1 MRKIF
6 VLFTMLVL
14 SVFCLFAQTEKKN
27 GVVIDHGAQKIIDAL
42 TKKLQ
47 NDIPLSFEVTY
58 NISENNAII
67 EKGKGSFLSSGSK
80 YRVLSDDFD
89 DYCNGSILWH
99 YDKKNNE
106 VEISDIED
114 GNSMFNFVRIINIYA
129 KSYRPKLIRKD
140 YLNKTQVNIIDLTP
154 NKRSAITKVRLW
166 IATNNNTL
174 MQMQVNIND
183 GTKNT
188 YTFSNYKSKVSTQQS
203 DFVFPKFKYPQAK
216 EIDLR

>member
-1 MRKIF
+1 MKKIF
-6 VLFTMLVL
+6 VLFTILVL
-14 SVFCLFAQTEKKN
+14 STFCLFAQTEKKN

-58 NISENNAII
+58 NISENNTII

-80 YRVLSDDFD
+80 YRVLSDNFD
-89 DYCNGSILWH
+89 DYCNGSTLWH

-203 DFVFPKFKYPQAK
+203 DFVFPKSKHPQAK

>member
-6 VLFTMLVL
+6 VLFTILVL
-14 SVFCLFAQTEKKN
+14 SVFCLIAQTEKKN

-58 NISENNAII
+58 NISENNTII
-67 EKGKGSFLSSGSK
+67 EKGKGNFLSSGSK
-80 YRVLSDDFD
+80 YRVLSDNFD
-89 DYCNGSILWH
+89 DYCNGSTLWH

-154 NKRSAITKVRLW
+154 NNRSAITKVRLW
-166 IATNNNTL
+166 IAINNNTL

-188 YTFSNYKSKVSTQQS
+188 YTFSNYKSKVPTQQS
-203 DFVFPKFKYPQAK
+203 DFVFPKSKHPQAK

>member
-1 MRKIF
+1 MKKIF
-6 VLFTMLVL
+6 VLFTILVL
-14 SVFCLFAQTEKKN
+14 SAFCLIAQTEKKN

-58 NISENNAII
+58 NISENNTVI

-80 YRVLSDDFD
+80 YRVLSDNFD
-89 DYCNGSILWH
+89 DFCNGSTLWH

-203 DFVFPKFKYPQAK
+203 DFVFPKSKHPQAK

>member
-6 VLFTMLVL
+6 VLFTILVL
-14 SVFCLFAQTEKKN
+14 SAFCLIAQTEKKN

-58 NISENNAII
+58 NISENNTTI

-80 YRVLSDDFD
+80 YRILSDNFD
-89 DYCNGSILWH
+89 DYCNGSTLWH

-203 DFVFPKFKYPQAK
+203 DFVFPKSKYPQTK

>member
-6 VLFTMLVL
+6 VLFTMLML
-14 SVFCLFAQTEKKN
+14 SAFCLFAQTEKKN

-58 NISENNAII
+58 NISENNTII

-80 YRVLSDDFD
+80 YRVISDNFD
-89 DYCNGSILWH
+89 DYCNGSTLWH

-106 VEISDIED
+106 VEISDTED

-129 KSYRPKLIRKD
+129 KSYRPKLISKD

-166 IATNNNTL
+166 IATNDNTL

-203 DFVFPKFKYPQAK
+203 DFVFPKSKHPQAK

>member
-6 VLFTMLVL
+6 VLFTILVL
-14 SVFCLFAQTEKKN
+14 SAFCLIAQTEKKN

-58 NISENNAII
+58 NISENNTTI

-80 YRVLSDDFD
+80 YRILSDNFD
-89 DYCNGSILWH
+89 DYCNGSTLWH

-203 DFVFPKFKYPQAK
+203 DFVFPKSKYPQAK